1 MYNRCD
7 EFRTKRIQ
15 SIDRF
20 AVDDPRTPDQI
31 EEEEQ
36 IIKRLKQAYKV
47 AKINAAKRKEQNK
60 ER

>member
-1 MYNRCD
+1 MCRCED
-7 EFRTKRIQ
+7 FRARRLQ

-20 AVDDPRTPDQI
+20 AVDDPRTSDQI

-36 IIKRLKQAYKV
+36 IVKRLKQAYKI
-47 AKINAAKRKEQNK
+47 AKINAAKRKEQHK